1 MKSIVVVSS
10 LTGNT
15 LKLASA
21 VAYALNNNVEA
32 VKVEEKPDVS
42 DYDLVA
48 VGCWINRG
56 TADDKAQEF
65 IKTIKGK
72 KVAIFATLGAY
83 PDSDHAKKS
92 LENIAALFE
101 SSNEV
106 VGQYICQGSVSY
118 KMVEMM
124 TKMFPA
130 GHPHAMTE
138 ERKAR
143 IQESY
148 SHPDNQDLL
157 KAREYFT
164 ELKNRLEG

>member
-21 VAYALNNNVEA
+21 VAYALNDKIEA
-32 VKVEEKPDVS
+32 VKVEENPDVS
-42 DYDLVA
+42 EYDLVV
-48 VGCWINRG
+48 VGCWIDRG
-56 TADDKAQEF
+56 TADKKAQDF

-72 KVAIFATLGAY
+72 KVAYFITLGAY
-83 PDSDHAKKS
+83 PDSEHGKKCV
-92 LENIAALFE
+92 ENVGALFDE
-101 SSNEV
+101 SCEV
-106 VGQYICQGSVSY
+106 VGSFICQGAVSY

-124 TKMFPA
+124 TNMFPE

-143 IQESY
+143 IEESLK
-148 SHPDNQDLL
+148 HPNTDDL
-157 KAREYFT
+157 KAAREYFT
-164 ELKNRLEG
+164 ELKNKLEG